1 VADASSDA
9 VITLRYGS
17 AADARRDR
25 LPDVARGV
33 IARTRVAVREGE
45 VLPVRVVLERE
56 RVSLDL
62 HAKVRWAT
70 PLASGA
76 LTGLELEGRTR
87 REEVQIDLLLGV
99 RTASRGGGPVTD
111 AALAHLAPPAL
122 PRLSVSMLQP
132 SRVLREVLGSA
143 LVRLARDGNGWD
155 LQLDAVS
162 SVDAFLASMAERRR
176 NLAVIDCDGIGAA
189 ADPLVDA
196 VRSHAEYARLPLVL
210 LSRTR
215 AGRLED
221 RYTVTMQKPVAM
233 KALLHTTG
241 ILLRG

>member
-1 VADASSDA
+1 MGEDA

-17 AADARRDR
+17 ASDARRDR

-45 VLPVRVVLERE
+45 VVPVRVVLERE
-56 RVSLDL
+56 KVTLDL
-62 HAKVRWAT
+62 RAKVRWAT
-70 PLASGA
+70 PLAAGA
-76 LTGLELEGRTR
+76 LTGLELEGPTR

-99 RTASRGGGPVTD
+99 RTASGGAAPAFD
-111 AALAHLAPPAL
+111 AALPHLAAPAL
-122 PRLSVSMLQP
+122 PRLSVAMLQP
-132 SRVLREVLGSA
+132 SRVLREVLSSA

-162 SVDAFLASMAERRR
+162 TVDEFLASMAQRRR
-176 NLAVIDCDGIGAA
+176 NLALVDCDGIEAA

-215 AGRLED
+215 SARLED

-233 KALLHTTG
+233 KTLLHTTG